1 MFKHGSKKQSGF
13 WGDFKE
19 VYGIMNRRIYLDH
32 AATTYLREEAL
43 AAMMPYLGGI
53 YGNPSSIHTFGF
65 EARRAFE
72 AARSQIAKLLGAQ
85 PEEIL
90 FTSGGTE
97 SDNLAV
103 RGVAQANK
111 GKGRHIIT
119 SQIEHPAV
127 MKTCEAL
134 AKEGYE
140 VTYLPVDQDGVVDVD
155 VLKDALRDDTILV
168 SIMAANN
175 EIGTIEPIE
184 EIGHIVKGNSK
195 AYLHVDAVQAVGVLD
210 MSVDKLKDVDLM
222 SFSAHKFYG
231 PAGIGGLYVRKGT
244 RLSPI
249 LTGGSQEKG
258 KRAGTENVAGAVG
271 MAEAL
276 RLAAQE
282 REGEAERLKKLR
294 DYLIERV
301 LSEIPDSRLNGHRT
315 QRLPG
320 NANFSFDYIE
330 GESLVMRMS
339 ALGIAASTGS
349 ACSSASLDPSHVLL
363 AIGLKHET
371 AHGSYRMTLGKATT
385 RQDID
390 DTVEALK
397 GVVKDLRDM
406 SPLCQE
412 G

>member
-1 MFKHGSKKQSGF
+1 
-13 WGDFKE
+13 
-19 VYGIMNRRIYLDH
+19 MNRRIYLDH
-32 AATTYLREEAL
+32 AATTYLRQEAL
-43 AAMMPYLGGI
+43 EAMMPYLGGI

-65 EARRAFE
+65 EARRALE
-72 AARSQIAKLLGAQ
+72 TARAQIAQVLGTK

-103 RGVAQANK
+103 RGAAQANK

-127 MKTCEAL
+127 LKTCQAL
-134 AKEGYE
+134 EKEGYD
-140 VTYLPVDQDGVVDVD
+140 VTYLPVDQDGIVDLNA
-155 VLKDALRDDTILV
+155 LKDALRNDTILV

-175 EIGTIEPIE
+175 EIGTIQPIE
-184 EIGHIVKGNSK
+184 QIGRIIKEKSK
-195 AYLHVDAVQAVGVLD
+195 AYFHVDAVQAVGVTD
-210 MSVDKLKDVDLM
+210 MSLDRLTDVDLM

-231 PAGIGGLYVRKGT
+231 PAGIGGLFVRKGT

-282 REGEAERLKKLR
+282 RELEAARLMELR

-301 LSEIPDSRLNGHRT
+301 LGEIPDSRLNGHRHK
-315 QRLPG
+315 RLPG

-339 ALGIAASTGS
+339 ALGIAGSTGS

-371 AHGSYRMTLGKATT
+371 AHGSFRVTLGKATT

-406 SPLCQE
+406 SPLCQK

>member
-1 MFKHGSKKQSGF
+1 MFKHSSKKQSGF

-72 AARSQIAKLLGAQ
+72 AARSQIAEVLGAQ
-85 PEEIL
+85 PGEIL

-140 VTYLPVDQDGVVDVD
+140 ITYLPVDQDGIVDLD
-155 VLKDALRDDTILV
+155 VLKDTLRDDTILV

-184 EIGHIVKGNSK
+184 EIGRIVKENSK

-210 MSVDKLKDVDLM
+210 MSMDKLKDVDLM

-282 REGEAERLKKLR
+282 REEEAERLKKLR

-301 LSEIPDSRLNGHRT
+301 LSEIPDSRLNGHRM

-371 AHGSYRMTLGKATT
+371 AHGSYRVTLGKATT

>member
-1 MFKHGSKKQSGF
+1 
-13 WGDFKE
+13 
-19 VYGIMNRRIYLDH
+19 MNRRIYLDH
-32 AATTYLREEAL
+32 AATTYLRQEAL
-43 AAMMPYLGGI
+43 DAMVPYLGGI

-65 EARRAFE
+65 EAKRALQ
-72 AARSQIAKLLGAQ
+72 AARAQIAEALGAK

-103 RGVAQANK
+103 RGVAQANR

-119 SQIEHPAV
+119 SQIEHPAIL
-127 MKTCEAL
+127 KTCQAL
-134 AKEGYE
+134 EKEGFE
-140 VTYLPVDQDGVVDVD
+140 VTYLPVDQDGIVDLD
-155 VLKDALRDDTILV
+155 ALKDALRDDTILV

-175 EIGTIEPIE
+175 EIGTSQPIE
-184 EIGHIVKGNSK
+184 EIGRIIKGSSN
-195 AYLHVDAVQAVGVLD
+195 AYFHVDAVQAVGVTD
-210 MSVDKLKDVDLM
+210 MSLGRLTDVDLM

-231 PAGIGGLYVRKGT
+231 PSGIGGLFVRKGT
-244 RLSPI
+244 RLNAI
-249 LTGGSQEKG
+249 ITGGSQEKG

-276 RLAAQE
+276 WLAAQE
-282 REGEAERLKKLR
+282 REEEAARLVKLR
-294 DYLIERV
+294 DHLIERI
-301 LSEIPDSRLNGHRT
+301 LREIPDSRLNGHR
-315 QRLPG
+315 QKRLPG

-339 ALGIAASTGS
+339 ALGIAGSTGS

-371 AHGSYRMTLGKATT
+371 AHGSYRVTLGKATT

-397 GVVKDLRDM
+397 SVVKDLRDM
-406 SPLCQE
+406 SPLCQK